1 MVIKMKENKDT
12 LDELN
17 KGCAMGMDAIDNIL
31 DKVEDKKLKEVL
43 EDEYDKYKKMH
54 QRIEKIYP
62 KYAEGEPTETSAMNK
77 VMTSW
82 MTDMKLMT
90 DHSDG
95 KIAELLSQGVNMGI
109 IEGRRLLNHK
119 EHLEKEVEEILS
131 EYVEMQERSVEIY
144 KQYL

>member
-1 MVIKMKENKDT
+1 MKENKNT

-31 DKVEDKKLKEVL
+31 NKVENENLKDILKK
-43 EDEYDKYKKMH
+43 DYDKYKKMH
-54 QRIEKIYP
+54 QKIEKIYS
-62 KYAEGEPTETSAMNK
+62 KFADGEPTETSAMNK

-95 KIAELLSQGVNMGI
+95 KIAELLAQGPVANASFNGPWP
-109 IEGRRLLNHK
+109 LT
-119 EHLEKEVEEILS
+119 
-131 EYVEMQERSVEIY
+131 
-144 KQYL
+144 